1 MPRRTRPAPPGR
13 GGEVRGG
20 RPGSPRRTRP
30 APPGRRR
37 APSRISSD
45 SWREYNPPA
54 PRRERAAL
62 RRRAHRNVPPGDGPR
77 RNRSRLTR
85 RPWEAPMTRSR
96 TLTLGAALAGLITA
110 LGVGQAAVEAAG
122 GRQGVLAPAFE
133 VDPFW
138 PKPLPNHW
146 ILGSTIGVGVD
157 SRDHVFIIHRGEA
170 TLNPRTESGGAAKPP
185 VGECC
190 FAAPPTLGFDPQGKL
205 GEGLGGPG
213 AGMRVAAP
221 KPGDFARRQGQRVDR
236 RERERFAPPRL
247 ADPQVHPR

>member
-1 MPRRTRPAPPGR
+1 
-13 GGEVRGG
+13 
-20 RPGSPRRTRP
+20 
-30 APPGRRR
+30 
-37 APSRISSD
+37 
-45 SWREYNPPA
+45 
-54 PRRERAAL
+54 
-62 RRRAHRNVPPGDGPR
+62 
-77 RNRSRLTR
+77 
-85 RPWEAPMTRSR
+85 MTRSR
-96 TLTLGAALAGLITA
+96 TLTLGAALATLITA

-190 FAAPPTLGFDPQGKL
+190 FAAPPILEFDPQGNLVKAW
-205 GEGLGGPG
+205 GGPG
-213 AGMRVAAP
+213 
-221 KPGDFARRQGQRVDR
+221 PGYEWPLSNHGISLDDKDNVWIGGNGSDSTRSTWSP
-236 RERERFAPPRL
+236 REATRPIS
-247 ADPQVHPR
+247 